1 MLPFIRSPLALIAAL
16 ALLPGCDDADD
27 EPSDPL
33 SNADV
38 VRCEM
43 AEDMACIEYQRVR
56 SGKTEAFVVLSEARA
71 VCAAG
76 WLRDGKRP
84 GTFAEGAC
92 STEAALARCSVSRDY
107 RELEAFSK
115 FGGDLDAATKSVIDK
130 GARNVEILKQPQYAP
145 VPVEKQV
152 AIIYL
157 GTQGLLREVPVKRI
171 KAFEEHFLM
180 EMENKLPEV
189 LAEFKKGN
197 LTDDAIRKVTT
208 LANELVPQYR

>member
-92 STEAALARCSVSRDY
+92 STDAALARCSVSRDY
-107 RELEAFSK
+107 LELDYFYEGFA
-115 FGGDLDAATKSVIDK
+115 DTETRDDPL
-130 GARNVEILKQPQYAP
+130 
-145 VPVEKQV
+145 VP
-152 AIIYL
+152 L
-157 GTQGLLREVPVKRI
+157 
-171 KAFEEHFLM
+171 
-180 EMENKLPEV
+180 
-189 LAEFKKGN
+189 
-197 LTDDAIRKVTT
+197 TT
-208 LANELVPQYR
+208 LCGKAGGTLEKPPF